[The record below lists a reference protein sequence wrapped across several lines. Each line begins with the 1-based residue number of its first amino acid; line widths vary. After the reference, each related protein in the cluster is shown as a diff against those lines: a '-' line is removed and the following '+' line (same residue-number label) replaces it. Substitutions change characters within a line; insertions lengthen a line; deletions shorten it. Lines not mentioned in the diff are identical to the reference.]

1 MQNFWS
7 KQSNAIKQD
16 SFHINDERS
25 LTKQLRIN
33 QSSFSKRTLF
43 MLEISDSLRFEL
55 KIFNSKRILSTRIKD
70 LALIE
75 TF

>member
-7 KQSNAIKQD
+7 KQSNAIRQD
-16 SFHINDERS
+16 LSHISDERS

-33 QSSFSKRTLF
+33 QQSQLMIRIELK
-43 MLEISDSLRFEL
+43 ISESLRFEL
-55 KIFNSKRILSTRIKD
+55 KISNSKRILSTRIKD
-70 LALIE
+70 LASIE